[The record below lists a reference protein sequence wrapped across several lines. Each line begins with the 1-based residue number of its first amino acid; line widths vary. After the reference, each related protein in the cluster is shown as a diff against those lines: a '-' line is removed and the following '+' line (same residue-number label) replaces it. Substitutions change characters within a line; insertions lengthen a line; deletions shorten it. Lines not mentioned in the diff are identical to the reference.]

1 MRTRTQF
8 VFRVLAKSCIWSI
21 NLAVKMRRMLFFLVD
36 IAKIRTRRMNSCV
49 CVRAVM
55 RYEVTQEEMIIN
67 PNLNVSYTRCC
78 AEESSAVLW
87 ATTGKVCTAY
97 TVVLLS
103 KYCFDCVYLQII

>member
-1 MRTRTQF
+1 MRKRTQF

-21 NLAVKMRRMLFFLVD
+21 NLAVKMRRMLFFWLTWQKYVLGVYMC
-36 IAKIRTRRMNSCV
+36 A

-78 AEESSAVLW
+78 AQMSSVALW
-87 ATTGKVCTAY
+87 AT
-97 TVVLLS
+97 LLER
-103 KYCFDCVYLQII
+103 YAWHTQ